1 PVVGGDGHRLLSLVP
16 CHVPLPVQA
25 LGVDVNVGL
34 LAAARRRHLEAHD
47 DVARALRLAGAP
59 DGNECK
65 SNQECQR
72 DAVMTRHIVPPVP
85 REQAPQDHYALKGE
99 RV

>member
-1 PVVGGDGHRLLSLVP
+1 
-16 CHVPLPVQA
+16 
-25 LGVDVNVGL
+25 
-34 LAAARRRHLEAHD
+34 
-47 DVARALRLAGAP
+47 LAGAP